1 MTLHDSGDDACC
13 LAIRCILFART
24 MGYPACYTDHSLFG
38 FADAASI
45 HINKML
51 TFTLADIDHAICVS
65 NTCREVRAV
74 EPPGCRA
81 PPGSGSG

>member
-1 MTLHDSGDDACC
+1 
-13 LAIRCILFART
+13 